1 MNAAI
6 IGGGNIGTY
15 FACELSSKGFDV
27 RIYTSRPQ
35 EWHEN
40 IESINENGII
50 YGKIS
55 LASDNISQVLNDCD
69 LIFITH
75 PASCFRE
82 LDKIISPYIK
92 MGVYLGIIPGTGG
105 AEFQFTKCIKKGAVL
120 FGLQRVPAVARIIK
134 YGHSVRTEGKRDK
147 LKLAAIPNYHAKKL
161 ADLISKIFDM
171 PCDIL
176 PNYLNVT
183 LTPSNP
189 ILHTSR
195 LRVLFKNYHDGI
207 IYPENFLFYG
217 GWNDESSSL
226 LFALDNELQEIC
238 EILSKKLNINL
249 SEVKSLRIH
258 YESSTPSELTR
269 KIKSIS
275 SLNKLY
281 SPMKK
286 LNDGGYIPDFSS
298 RYFTSDFPYGLAVI
312 ESIANL
318 IGYNAKEIVN
328 TMDWYRNLTGD
339 YSRFELNLKNF
350 DIYTLDKN
358 NQAAIIDK
366 TRQDKT
372 RQDKTRQD
380 KTLILPINNN
390 NWRLAA

>member
-15 FACELSSKGFDV
+15 FAAVLSSNGVDV
-27 RIYTSRPQ
+27 RIYTSRAQ
-35 EWHEN
+35 EWREN
-40 IESINENGII
+40 IETLSDEGII
-50 YGKIS
+50 YGQIS
-55 LASDNISQVLNDCD
+55 LASDNISQVLRDCEI
-69 LIFITH
+69 IFITH
-75 PASCFRE
+75 PASCFRG
-82 LDKIISPYIK
+82 LDKLISPYIK
-92 MGVYLGIIPGTGG
+92 TGVYLGIIPGTGG
-105 AEFQFTKCIKKGAVL
+105 AEFQFINCVNKGAVL

-134 YGHSVRTEGKRDK
+134 YGHSVRVQGRRDR
-147 LKLAAIPNYHAKKL
+147 LKLASIPNYHAKEI
-161 ADLISKIFDM
+161 ADFISKIFDM

-195 LRVLFKNYHDGI
+195 LRVLFKNYHDGV

-217 GWNDESSSL
+217 SWDDESSSL

-238 EILSKKLNINL
+238 AILSEKLNINL
-249 SEVKSLRIH
+249 CEVKSLRTH

-281 SPMKK
+281 SPMIKF
-286 LNDGGYIPDFSS
+286 NSGYIPDFSS
-298 RYFTSDFPYGLAVI
+298 RYFTSDFPFGLAII
-312 ESIANL
+312 ESIAGIIN
-318 IGYNAKEIVN
+318 YNAQEIFN

-339 YSRFELNLKNF
+339 NSRFELNIKNF
-350 DIYTLDKN
+350 DIYTLDKI
-358 NQAAIIDK
+358 NQAAKIDK

-372 RQDKTRQD
+372 RQDKTN
-380 KTLILPINNN
+380 IL
-390 NWRLAA
+390 L